1 MVKRLY
7 KKWKSGR
14 GRREEYVKGRKSLR
28 EFLKFKIKEKRKKKE
43 EELRRKRKKEEQELR
58 RLRKD
63 FEIWKFINKKRNKR
77 DWKEN
82 NIG

>member
-28 EFLKFKIKEKRKKKE
+28 EFLKFKIRGKEEKEERRIKKE
-43 EELRRKRKKEEQELR
+43 EEKGGKRIKKVEEENM
-58 RLRKD
+58 
-63 FEIWKFINKKRNKR
+63 EIYK
-77 DWKEN
+77 
-82 NIG
+82 